1 LVDDGDNFSGY
12 KTLENVI
19 GQPID
24 VILSRWAAAL
34 YSDDRV
40 PGLDP
45 KITFTSWNLFDIE
58 SRLITVA
65 HLQPRER
72 SFSAF
77 ADQVSVRA
85 GSSAYFLISGAGR
98 PATSLRMRDISD
110 NTLPG
115 IMRLWVVRLR

>member
-1 LVDDGDNFSGY
+1 LVDDDFFGY
-12 KTLENVI
+12 KTLENVV

-24 VILSRWAAAL
+24 VILGRWAAAL
-34 YSDDRV
+34 YADDRV
-40 PGLDP
+40 AGLDP
-45 KITFTSWNLFDIE
+45 KLAFTTWNLTEVE

-72 SFSAF
+72 SFSTF

-85 GSSAYFLISGAGR
+85 GSSAYFLVSGAGR
-98 PATSLRMRDISD
+98 PATSVRARDLSE

-115 IMRLWVVRLR
+115 IMRMWVVRLK